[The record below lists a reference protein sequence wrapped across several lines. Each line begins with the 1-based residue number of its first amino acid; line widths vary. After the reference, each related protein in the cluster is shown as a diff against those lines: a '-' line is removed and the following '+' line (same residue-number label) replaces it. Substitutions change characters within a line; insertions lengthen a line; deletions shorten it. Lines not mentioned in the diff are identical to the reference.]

1 MGDQAVHRFFV
12 DHRSAV
18 LTSFFKLATHLGSS
32 ALLIPLV
39 LVVGLLLWKRR
50 GEVLPL
56 AVLAASYAGALV
68 LETSLKHLVGRARPP
83 AADRLVHATGFALPS
98 GHATL
103 ATAVWLTSAVVL
115 GRQLARR
122 RARFSVA
129 AAAVCVI
136 VAVDTSR
143 VYLGVHWP
151 TDVLAGTA
159 IGGGWSALVLR
170 LTARRPSPAV
180 AVVTPPEAPVEG
192 GEGGSL

>member
-1 MGDQAVHRFFV
+1 MVDHAVHRFFL
-12 DHRSAV
+12 DHRSPL

-39 LVVGLLLWKRR
+39 LVVGVLLWTRR
-50 GEVLPL
+50 GDVLPL
-56 AVLAASYAGALV
+56 AVLAVSYAGALV
-68 LETSLKHLVGRARPP
+68 LETSVKHLVGRARPP

-103 ATAVWLTSAVVL
+103 ATAFWLTSAVLL
-115 GRQLARR
+115 GRQFPGR
-122 RARFSVA
+122 RARFAV
-129 AAAVCVI
+129 AAAVCV
-136 VAVDTSR
+136 VLAVGTSR

-159 IGGGWSALVLR
+159 IGGGWSALVLC
-170 LTARRPSPAV
+170 LTARRPSPAL

-192 GEGGSL
+192 SEGGSV